1 MWFPEATW
9 ILTDNLL
16 LLPMRWVIIDVAQ
29 QAGAQIIPMALDYDR
44 EKKICRVCFGK
55 KLDAEIFAD
64 KQRGIN
70 TLRDA
75 MATLRW
81 EFISRKSANRRNI
94 DIKKEKSSLFEVVYD
109 YPPLEWEY
117 EKSCIYWRE
126 GVVDTVE
133 VFSHLKAIRPTM
145 QKAFLFNKRLKG

>member
-1 MWFPEATW
+1 
-9 ILTDNLL
+9 
-16 LLPMRWVIIDVAQ
+16 
-29 QAGAQIIPMALDYDR
+29 
-44 EKKICRVCFGK
+44 
-55 KLDAEIFAD
+55 
-64 KQRGIN
+64 
-70 TLRDA
+70 